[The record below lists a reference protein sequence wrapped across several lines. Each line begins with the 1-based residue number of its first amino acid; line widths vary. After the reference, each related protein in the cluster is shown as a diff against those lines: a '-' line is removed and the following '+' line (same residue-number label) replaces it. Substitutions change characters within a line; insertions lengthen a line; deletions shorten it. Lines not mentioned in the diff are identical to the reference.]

1 MSESLQRTSRMVGNA
16 GFEPATSA
24 TPIVR
29 LALLGDYGARVNAY
43 WWSHLD
49 SNQGP
54 YGCEPYALT
63 N

>member
-1 MSESLQRTSRMVGNA
+1 
-16 GFEPATSA
+16 
-24 TPIVR
+24 
-29 LALLGDYGARVNAY
+29 VNAY

>member
-1 MSESLQRTSRMVGNA
+1 MILKLGP
-16 GFEPATSA
+16 PAHSD
-24 TPIVR
+24 V
-29 LALLGDYGARVNAY
+29 LGKGARGLRVERETESARAQPADRDDP
-43 WWSHLD
+43 WWSHLG